1 MDKRH
6 RNESLA
12 GAGTMKPPVEETQC
26 SPSSRPR
33 LSGIPANT
41 QGPSGDLPTL
51 RPPQRARRWFLVA
64 GGLGLAIVVVLV
76 LRGTTARTAP
86 SSPAAAVTM
95 EGSRI
100 RFSEEFAARH
110 HVASVQAAEAELS
123 PTIQVMGT
131 VRYDVR
137 KFAAVG
143 ARSAGRVRRVLKIMG
158 DEVKPGDILA
168 DLESVDL
175 GKAQATAEAL
185 RAKEIAAESN
195 LRREQQLAEA
205 KVTALREA
213 ESAKAEH
220 QALRAERRAAEKAV
234 IALGAALDSEVGVL
248 KLRSPIAGRVIMAKA
263 SRGQTVEPS
272 DTLFEVADLSTVW
285 VELMVF
291 ERDLDRI
298 RKGDAVEILPAAA
311 RGESVQGTLAQVGD
325 IVDPTTRSAIVRVD
339 VDNRKG
345 WLRPGQSTSARI
357 QSRAPAA
364 RVLTIPKD
372 AVSFIDGKPTA
383 LVQVGPGLVEPR
395 PVDLGPDDGERV
407 TIRQGLRAGESVITE
422 GLFALKS
429 EIFR

>member
-1 MDKRH
+1 
-6 RNESLA
+6 
-12 GAGTMKPPVEETQC
+12 MKSPVEETHR
-26 SPSSRPR
+26 SPSSGTR
-33 LSGIPANT
+33 LSRTPANT
-41 QGPSGDLPTL
+41 QNAIGDLPVSRTKKST
-51 RPPQRARRWFLVA
+51 RRWLFVTA
-64 GGLGLAIVVVLV
+64 GLGLVIAVVWAI
-76 LRGTTARTAP
+76 RGTTEKPAST
-86 SSPAAAVTM
+86 SPAPTVAM
-95 EGSRI
+95 EGNRI
-100 RFSEEFAARH
+100 RFSEEFATRH
-110 HVASVQAAEAELS
+110 HLAAVPAVEAELS
-123 PTIQVMGT
+123 PSIQVMGT

-175 GKAQATAEAL
+175 GKAQANAEAL

-195 LRREQQLAEA
+195 LKREQQLAEA
-205 KVTALREA
+205 KVTAMREA
-213 ESAKAEH
+213 ESARAEH
-220 QALRAERRAAEKAV
+220 QALRAERHAAEKAV
-234 IALGAALDSEVGVL
+234 IALGAGLDSEVGVL
-248 KLRSPIAGRVIMAKA
+248 KLRSPIAGRVILAKA

-298 RKGDAVEILPAAA
+298 RKGDAVDILPAAA
-311 RGESVQGTLAQVGD
+311 RGESVKGTLAWVGD
-325 IVDPTTRSAIVRVD
+325 IVDPTTRSAVVRVD
-339 VDNRKG
+339 VDNRQG

-357 QSRAPAA
+357 QSRAAAA
-364 RVLTIPKD
+364 RVLTIPKA

-407 TIRQGLRAGESVITE
+407 SIRQGLRAGEAVITE

>member
-1 MDKRH
+1 
-6 RNESLA
+6 
-12 GAGTMKPPVEETQC
+12 
-26 SPSSRPR
+26 
-33 LSGIPANT
+33 
-41 QGPSGDLPTL
+41 
-51 RPPQRARRWFLVA
+51 
-64 GGLGLAIVVVLV
+64 
-76 LRGTTARTAP
+76 
-86 SSPAAAVTM
+86 
-95 EGSRI
+95 
-100 RFSEEFAARH
+100 
-110 HVASVQAAEAELS
+110 VQASETALS

-143 ARSAGRVRRVLKIMG
+143 ARSAGRVRRVLKIIG

-168 DLESVDL
+168 DIESVDL
-175 GKAQATAEAL
+175 GKAQANAEAL
-185 RAKEIAAESN
+185 RAKELAAESN
-195 LRREQQLAEA
+195 LKREQQLAEA
-205 KVTALREA
+205 KVTAMREA

-234 IALGAALDSEVGVL
+234 VALGAGLDSEVGVL
-248 KLRSPIAGRVIMAKA
+248 KLRSPVAGRVIMAQA

-311 RGESVQGTLAQVGD
+311 RGESLQGILAQVGD
-325 IVDPTTRSAIVRVD
+325 IIDPTTRSAVVRVD

-357 QSRAPAA
+357 QSRSPTE
-364 RVLTIPKD
+364 RVLTVPKT

-383 LVQVGPGLVEPR
+383 FVQIGPGLVEPR
-395 PVDLGPDDGERV
+395 PVEVGADDGERIA
-407 TIRQGLRAGESVITE
+407 IRQGLRAGENVITE

>member
-1 MDKRH
+1 
-6 RNESLA
+6 
-12 GAGTMKPPVEETQC
+12 MKTPIEETHR
-26 SPSSRPR
+26 SPSSRSR
-33 LSGIPANT
+33 LSGTPANT
-41 QGPSGDLPTL
+41 QVPTGDLPAL
-51 RPPQRARRWFLVA
+51 RMRKNTRPWLFVF
-64 GGLGLAIVVVLV
+64 LGLVPIIVVVLAI
-76 LRGTTARTAP
+76 RGTTKNVAP
-86 SSPAAAVTM
+86 SSPLPAVAM
-95 EGSRI
+95 EGSHI
-100 RFSEEFAARH
+100 RFSEEFASRH
-110 HVASVQAAEAELS
+110 RIAAVQASETALS

-143 ARSAGRVRRVLKIMG
+143 ARSAGRVRRVLKIIG

-168 DLESVDL
+168 DIESVDL
-175 GKAQATAEAL
+175 GKAQANAEAL

-195 LRREQQLAEA
+195 LKREQQLAEA
-205 KVTALREA
+205 KVTAMREA

-234 IALGAALDSEVGVL
+234 VALGAGLDSEVGVL
-248 KLRSPIAGRVIMAKA
+248 KLRSPVAGRVIMAQA

-311 RGESVQGTLAQVGD
+311 RGESLQGILAQVGD
-325 IVDPTTRSAIVRVD
+325 IIDPTTRSAVVRVD

-357 QSRAPAA
+357 QSRSPTE
-364 RVLTIPKD
+364 RVLTVPKT

-383 LVQVGPGLVEPR
+383 FVQIGPGLVEPR
-395 PVDLGPDDGERV
+395 PVEVGADDGERIA
-407 TIRQGLRAGESVITE
+407 IRQGLRAGENVITE

>member
-1 MDKRH
+1 
-6 RNESLA
+6 
-12 GAGTMKPPVEETQC
+12 
-26 SPSSRPR
+26 
-33 LSGIPANT
+33 
-41 QGPSGDLPTL
+41 
-51 RPPQRARRWFLVA
+51 
-64 GGLGLAIVVVLV
+64 
-76 LRGTTARTAP
+76 
-86 SSPAAAVTM
+86 
-95 EGSRI
+95 
-100 RFSEEFAARH
+100 
-110 HVASVQAAEAELS
+110 
-123 PTIQVMGT
+123 MGT

-175 GKAQATAEAL
+175 GKAQANAEAL

-195 LRREQQLAEA
+195 LNREQQLAEA
-205 KVTALREA
+205 KVTAMREA

-234 IALGAALDSEVGVL
+234 VALGAGLDSEVGVL

-325 IVDPTTRSAIVRVD
+325 IVDPSTRSAIVRVD

-357 QSRAPAA
+357 QSRAHAA
-364 RVLTIPKD
+364 RVLTIPKA

-395 PVDLGPDDGERV
+395 PVDLGPDDGELV
-407 TIRQGLRAGESVITE
+407 VVRQGLRAGENVITE

>member
-1 MDKRH
+1 
-6 RNESLA
+6 
-12 GAGTMKPPVEETQC
+12 MKTPAEETHP
-26 SPSSRPR
+26 SPSSRSR
-33 LSGIPANT
+33 LAGTSANA
-41 QGPSGDLPTL
+41 QASSGDLPQL
-51 RPPQRARRWFLVA
+51 RLPRFKRRWFLSA
-64 GGLGLAIVVVLV
+64 GGLVLACAVVLV
-76 LRGTTARTAP
+76 LRGTRTKATR
-86 SSPAAAVTM
+86 SSPVPAVAM
-95 EGSRI
+95 EGNRL
-100 RFSEEFAARH
+100 RFSEEFATRH
-110 HVASVQAAEAELS
+110 HLASVQATEAELS

-137 KFAAVG
+137 KFAAIG

-195 LRREQQLAEA
+195 LKREQQLAEA

-234 IALGAALDSEVGVL
+234 IALGAGLDSEVGVL
-248 KLRSPIAGRVIMAKA
+248 KLRSPIAGRVIMTKA

-285 VELMVF
+285 AELMVF

-325 IVDPTTRSAIVRVD
+325 IVDPNTRSAIVRVD

-345 WLRPGQSTSARI
+345 WLRPGQSASARI
-357 QSRAPAA
+357 QSRALAA
-364 RVLTIPKD
+364 RALTIPKA

-383 LVQVGPGLVEPR
+383 LVLIGPGLVEPR

-407 TIRQGLRAGESVITE
+407 AIRQGLRAGENVITE